1 MKKIKTLIALALIT
15 SAILTFSACSNSNNN
30 TKGEI
35 ETESSDT
42 LTESS
47 KTENSVV
54 SSDNGH
60 SHDAN
65 SMFILDMVAVPSET
79 EPGIINAVITV
90 NHLHCGL
97 MGVEFFLTYSSNT
110 VEGVYTTND
119 EMAKSMT
126 TVPTYDSTSGV
137 KLPRFEQICTYKKAS
152 SIYECR
158 YVDLLAYPGAVSG
171 TKCEGL
177 TKDGQ
182 LVITIPFKVN
192 SDAKVGD
199 IVKFDY
205 INNSIKGTDLINISS
220 VSGFGYSV
228 TYTLTEK
235 DIVG

>member
-1 MKKIKTLIALALIT
+1 MND
-15 SAILTFSACSNSNNN
+15 SSNSEN
-30 TKGEI
+30 TVI
-35 ETESSDT
+35 
-42 LTESS
+42 
-47 KTENSVV
+47 

-60 SHDAN
+60 SHDSN

-79 EPGIINAVITV
+79 EAGIINAVITV
-90 NHLHCGL
+90 NHLHCSL

-119 EMAKSMT
+119 EMAKTMT
-126 TVPTYDSTSGV
+126 TVPMYDSNAGV

-152 SIYECR
+152 SVYECR
-158 YVDLLAYPGAVSG
+158 YVDLLSYPGAVSG

-177 TKDGQ
+177 TAEGQ

-205 INNSIKGTDLINISS
+205 IKNSIKGTELNNISS
-220 VSGFGYSV
+220 VSGSGYSV
-228 TYTLTEK
+228 SYTLTEN
-235 DIVG
+235 DIAK